1 MKPNLTVD
9 LLCEQAGI
17 FARMESEHWEPTLY
31 GITDGKA
38 VGTYL
43 EHKFQRYLHE
53 RYIYLVGKYCNE

>member
-9 LLCEQAGI
+9 LLCEQARI

-43 EHKFQRYLHE
+43 E
-53 RYIYLVGKYCNE
+53 